1 MARGRASAPARDVAG
16 ADRLPPPARPAGKVA
31 AVPDPADELAR
42 LNRAT
47 ADLDP
52 PFAVVDL
59 EAFRANAHD
68 MLRRA
73 AGRPIRLASK
83 SIRCRALLERTLASD
98 AGFRG
103 TLAFTLPEA
112 LWLAD
117 RGLRDLVVAYP
128 TADRA
133 ALRALAAREDDAG
146 IVVMVDDVAQ
156 LDLIEAAVREARGD
170 GAAAAGGVPPIR
182 VCIDADASWRPLGGR
197 VHVGVKR
204 SPLHAPEQAAALA
217 REIAAR
223 PSLRLAGLM
232 AYEAQ
237 IAGLGDRPP
246 GRPLLGLA
254 LRAVQR
260 ASARE
265 LAERRAAMVAAVEA
279 VAPLEFVN
287 GGGTGSIEST
297 AAEQAVTEIAAGSG
311 LYGPTLFDAYARFA
325 PRPAALFALPVVR
338 RPGRGVVT
346 ALGGGYLA
354 SGSGDRA
361 RLPRPVLPAGLKLDG
376 REGAGEVQTPLLGAA
391 ADRLRI
397 GDRVWLRH
405 AKAGELCECFA
416 ELHLIDGDRVVETVP
431 TYRGEGQCFL

>member
-1 MARGRASAPARDVAG
+1 MP
-16 ADRLPPPARPAGKVA
+16 
-31 AVPDPADELAR
+31 VPTDDLAR
-42 LNRAT
+42 LERLERAT
-47 ADLDP
+47 AELDP

-59 EAFRANAHD
+59 DAYWTNARD

-73 AGRPIRLASK
+73 GGRPIRLASK

-98 AGFRG
+98 HGFRG

-117 RGLRDLVVAYP
+117 HGLRDLVVAYP
-128 TADRA
+128 TVDRG

-146 IVVMVDDVAQ
+146 IAVMVDDVAQ
-156 LDLIEAAVREARGD
+156 LELIEAAVREAHGGLVGGRSASGT
-170 GAAAAGGVPPIR
+170 AGVRPVR

-197 VHVGVKR
+197 LHIGVKR
-204 SPLHAPEQAAALA
+204 SPLHTPEQVAALA
-217 REIAAR
+217 REIVAR
-223 PSLRLAGLM
+223 PALRLVGLM

-265 LAERRAAMVAAVEA
+265 LAERRAAIVAAVEA
-279 VAPLEFVN
+279 VAPLELVN

-297 AAEQAVTEIAAGSG
+297 AAEPAVTEVAAGSG
-311 LYGPTLFDAYARFA
+311 LYGPTLFDAYSRFS
-325 PRPAALFALPVVR
+325 PLPAALFALPVVR

-361 RLPRPVLPAGLKLDG
+361 RLPRPVLPAGLRLDG

-391 ADRLRI
+391 ADRLRV

-405 AKAGELCECFA
+405 AKAGELCERFDA
-416 ELHLIDGDRVVETVP
+416 LHLIEGDRVVETAP